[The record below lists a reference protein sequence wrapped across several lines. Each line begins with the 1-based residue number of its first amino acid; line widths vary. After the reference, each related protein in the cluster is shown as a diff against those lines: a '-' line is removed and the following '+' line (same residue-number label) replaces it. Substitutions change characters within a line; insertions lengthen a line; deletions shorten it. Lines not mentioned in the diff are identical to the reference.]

1 MLPIPTC
8 STETWKFKPDIS
20 KGSSDK
26 APLFP
31 SPLHIGTRLD
41 SSRPKDLQSLL
52 DGHFCPISD
61 LDEFDYVIEDLSIR
75 LLFGIEVRG
84 KSGLIGPD

>member
-26 APLFP
+26 APLFL

-41 SSRPKDLQSLL
+41 GSRPKELQFLL
-52 DGHFCPISD
+52 DVHFSPTSD
-61 LDEFDYVIEDLSIR
+61 VDEFNCMIEDLSIR
-75 LLFGIEVRG
+75 LLFDIEIRG
-84 KSGLIGPD
+84 KSGLIEPN